1 MNNIKCYKEIHYGV
15 GRDCPRTINYNSLHL
30 SSYNKNKRMLNTWKK
45 HSILRS
51 KSVPVLPT
59 VTEELTNE
67 PNEIDYISDVT
78 SEKSISDSSEDY
90 KFDPSVFGVILKN
103 NDESSDDE

>member
-1 MNNIKCYKEIHYGV
+1 
-15 GRDCPRTINYNSLHL
+15 
-30 SSYNKNKRMLNTWKK
+30 MLNTWKK

-59 VTEELTNE
+59 VNEEATNE
-67 PNEIDYISDVT
+67 PNEIDYISDIT
-78 SEKSISDSSEDY
+78 SEKSSSDNSEEY
-90 KFDPSVFGVILKN
+90 KFDPSLFGVISKN